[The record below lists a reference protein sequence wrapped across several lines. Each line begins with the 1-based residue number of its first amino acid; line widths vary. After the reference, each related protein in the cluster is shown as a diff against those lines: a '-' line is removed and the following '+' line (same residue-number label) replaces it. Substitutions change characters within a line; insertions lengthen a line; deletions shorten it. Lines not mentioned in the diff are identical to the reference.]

1 MTSKAIRWAMHDVV
15 LLTTS
20 GLAAATG
27 FYLGIE
33 AAEERATVEF
43 NALSK
48 VEERL
53 VVQTV
58 PRAIPGEQL
67 LHSGD
72 SPAHRLG
79 YGRFAVSYYSGV
91 ERTRAVTLH
100 LRSDGNVL
108 STRR

>member
-53 VVQTV
+53 TSYRLSHGRYPVSSFSILEIPPLTV
-58 PRAIPGEQL
+58 SDMA
-67 LHSGD
+67 D
-72 SPAHRLG
+72 SR
-79 YGRFAVSYYSGV
+79 
-91 ERTRAVTLH
+91 
-100 LRSDGNVL
+100 
-108 STRR
+108 